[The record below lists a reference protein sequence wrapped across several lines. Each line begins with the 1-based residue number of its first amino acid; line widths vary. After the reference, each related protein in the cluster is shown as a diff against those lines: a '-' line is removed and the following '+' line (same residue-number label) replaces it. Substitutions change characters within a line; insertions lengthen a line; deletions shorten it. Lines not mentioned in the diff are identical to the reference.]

1 MPRRSPSRSAR
12 KTGPQRPSTTTPR
25 HPASRSTPAL
35 RLLPGLSSLSFAVQS
50 AFDAPGLVA
59 AVAQHVLELARA
71 DSFSL
76 LLLDYETGELYG
88 EHFDKGEPSARG
100 QSRVTPRPGSFLAQ
114 VLRRETL
121 IIEDAG
127 NVDQADW
134 RELRADAPVPAALVG
149 VPLIVGTSLLGVAL
163 LGFQRPIRA
172 SARRRRAILFLADLI
187 GLAVDRIRTH
197 AELEQKTARLE
208 EASASLRRLDEMKS
222 ELISVVSHE
231 LRTPLTS
238 IKAYTETLLDN
249 VQNPSFVLHE
259 KFLGIINEECD
270 RLTRIVN
277 DVLDLSRMDS
287 GRRRLKSELV
297 ELTHLVDEVIPT
309 VEPQLLAKSLTV
321 ERDFAANLP
330 TLEAD
335 PDLMKQVLVNL
346 INNAAKFSHE
356 GTAITIH
363 AHPAGERMQIVV
375 EDKGMGIPADKLSRV
390 FERFYRVEEGGAE
403 HVGGSGLGLAIVK
416 SVVELHG
423 GTIRVESEVNE
434 GSRFIFELPLI
445 QRGFRNL
452 MRSLEPFFETP
463 ELRTILGS
471 AVEMVA
477 EVMEARNVSI
487 MFFNEDGTELMIRA
501 AHGMDPD
508 TIARARVKT
517 GASIAGWVAQT
528 CENLLVNDIE
538 NDRRFR
544 KLNHPQYE
552 TKSLLC
558 VPLRISGEVVGVVN
572 VSSKSTGLPFDPDD
586 LSLLVAISKRVGT
599 ALERVRAAGAAGDVS
614 TTLNTI
620 RTVIRAKRSYALWSS
635 RRAFKLATDLGR
647 RLGLPDNDLE
657 VLGYVARVHDVGM
670 IAVGEELILSS
681 RRWTEQERRRAEA
694 HPHEGVRVLQPIEFA
709 SRVNEMILG
718 HHEHWDGHGYP
729 RGLAGEEIPIAA
741 RILAVVDAFEAMT
754 LGRPYRDSMPEGEA
768 LAEIRR
774 CSGTQF
780 DPKVVAA
787 LERLMAERGVEAGL
801 PAPSRAGASR

>member
-1 MPRRSPSRSAR
+1 MRRRAAGSTGRS
-12 KTGPQRPSTTTPR
+12 SD
-25 HPASRSTPAL
+25 SAL

-76 LLLDYETGELYG
+76 LLLDYETGELSG
-88 EHFDKGEPSARG
+88 DHFDRGEIATRG
-100 QSRVTPRPGSFLAQ
+100 TCRVTPRPGSFLAQ

-127 NVDQADW
+127 NVDEADW
-134 RELRADAPVPAALVG
+134 RELRGDVPPPAALVG

-163 LGFQRPIRA
+163 LGFQRPLRA
-172 SARRRRAILFLADLI
+172 NARRRRALLFLADLI

-197 AELEQKTARLE
+197 TELEQKTLRLE
-208 EASASLRRLDEMKS
+208 EASASLRRIDEMKS

-249 VQNPSFVLHE
+249 VKNPSFVLHE

-287 GRRRLKSELV
+287 GRRRLKSEMV
-297 ELTHLVDEVIPT
+297 ELGILLDEVLPA
-309 VEPQLLAKSLTV
+309 VEPQLTARGLTV
-321 ERDFAANLP
+321 ARSFAPDLP
-330 TLEAD
+330 MVEAD

-346 INNAAKFSHE
+346 INNAAKFSRE
-356 GTAITIH
+356 GTPITIH
-363 AHPAGERMQIVV
+363 ALPVGDRMQIVV
-375 EDKGMGIPADKLSRV
+375 EDRGMGIPTDKLSRV

-403 HVGGSGLGLAIVK
+403 RVGGSGLGLAIVK

-423 GTIRVESEVNE
+423 GTIRVESELGQ
-434 GSRFIFELPLI
+434 GSRFLLEIPLV

-471 AVEMVA
+471 AVEMVS
-477 EVMEARNVSI
+477 EVMEAKNVSI

-501 AHGMDPD
+501 AHGLDPD
-508 TIARARVKT
+508 MVARARVKT

-586 LSLLVAISKRVGT
+586 LSLLVAISKRVGM
-599 ALERVRAAGAAGDVS
+599 ALERVRAAGVSGDVF

-647 RLGLPDNDLE
+647 RLGLPENELE

-670 IAVGEELILSS
+670 LAVGEELILSS

-694 HPHEGVRVLQPIEFA
+694 HPRDGVRVLQPIEFA
-709 SRVNEMILG
+709 SRVNEMILS

-729 RGLAGEEIPIAA
+729 RGLAGEEIPLAA
-741 RILAVVDAFEAMT
+741 RILALVDAFEAMT
-754 LGRPYRDSMPEGEA
+754 LGRPYRDSIPESEA

-774 CSGTQF
+774 CSGSQF
-780 DPKVVAA
+780 DPKVVEEF
-787 LERLMAERGVEAGL
+787 ERILAERGVDRSTARTE
-801 PAPSRAGASR
+801 ASR

>member
-1 MPRRSPSRSAR
+1 MRRRAAGSA
-12 KTGPQRPSTTTPR
+12 GRPSD
-25 HPASRSTPAL
+25 SAL

-76 LLLDYETGELYG
+76 LLLDYETGELSG
-88 EHFDKGEPSARG
+88 DHFDRG
-100 QSRVTPRPGSFLAQ
+100 DITTRGSCRVTPRPGSFLAQ

-127 NVDQADW
+127 NVDEADW
-134 RELRADAPVPAALVG
+134 RELRGDAPPPAALVG

-163 LGFQRPIRA
+163 LGFQRPLRA
-172 SARRRRAILFLADLI
+172 NARRRRALLFLADLI

-197 AELEQKTARLE
+197 TELEQKTLRLE
-208 EASASLRRLDEMKS
+208 EASASLRRIDEMKS

-249 VQNPSFVLHE
+249 VKNPSFVLHE

-287 GRRRLKSELV
+287 GRRRLKSEML
-297 ELTHLVDEVIPT
+297 ELGILLDEVLPT
-309 VEPQLLAKSLTV
+309 VEPQLTARGLTI
-321 ERDFAANLP
+321 ERSFAPELP
-330 TLEAD
+330 MVEAD
-335 PDLMKQVLVNL
+335 PDLLKQVLVNL
-346 INNAAKFSHE
+346 INNAAKFSRE
-356 GTAITIH
+356 GTPITIH
-363 AHPAGERMQIVV
+363 ALPVGDRMQIVV
-375 EDKGMGIPADKLSRV
+375 EDRGMGIPTDKLGRV

-403 HVGGSGLGLAIVK
+403 RVGGSGLGLAIVK

-423 GTIRVESEVNE
+423 GTIRVESELGQ
-434 GSRFIFELPLI
+434 GSRFLLEIPLI

-477 EVMEARNVSI
+477 EVMEAKNVSI

-501 AHGMDPD
+501 AHGLDPD
-508 TIARARVKT
+508 MVARARVKT

-572 VSSKSTGLPFDPDD
+572 VSSKSTGLPFDADD
-586 LSLLVAISKRVGT
+586 LSLLVAISKRVGM
-599 ALERVRAAGAAGDVS
+599 ALERVRSAGVSGDVF

-647 RLGLPDNDLE
+647 RLGLPENELE

-670 IAVGEELILSS
+670 LAVGEELILSS
-681 RRWTEQERRRAEA
+681 RRWTEQERRRAET
-694 HPHEGVRVLQPIEFA
+694 HPRDGVRVLQPIEFA
-709 SRVNEMILG
+709 SKVNEMILS

-729 RGLAGEEIPIAA
+729 RGLAGEEIPLAS
-741 RILAVVDAFEAMT
+741 RILALVDAFEAMT
-754 LGRPYRDSMPEGEA
+754 LGRPYRDSVPESEA

-774 CSGTQF
+774 CSGSQF
-780 DPKVVAA
+780 DPKVVEEF
-787 LERLMAERGVEAGL
+787 ERILAERGVERNA
-801 PAPSRAGASR
+801 ARTEASR

>member
-1 MPRRSPSRSAR
+1 MPRYSQENPSRDRGS
-12 KTGPQRPSTTTPR
+12 SF
-25 HPASRSTPAL
+25 
-35 RLLPGLSSLSFAVQS
+35 RLLQGLSSLSFAVQS
-50 AFDAPGLVA
+50 AFDAPSLVS

-71 DSFSL
+71 DYFSL
-76 LLLDYETGELYG
+76 LLLDYETGELKG
-88 EHFDKGEPSARG
+88 DRFEHGTHAPKGEC
-100 QSRVTPRPGSFLAQ
+100 RVMPRTGSFLSQ
-114 VLRRETL
+114 VLRRETM
-121 IIEDAG
+121 IVEDT
-127 NVDQADW
+127 NLDDADW
-134 RELRADAPVPAALVG
+134 KELGWEGMAPHALVG
-149 VPLIVGTSLLGVAL
+149 LPIIVGTSLLGVAL
-163 LGFQRPIRA
+163 LGYKQPLKT
-172 SARRRRAILFLADLI
+172 SARRRRALLFLADQI

-197 AELEQKTARLE
+197 AELEEKTVRLE
-208 EASASLRRLDEMKS
+208 EAGASLRRIDEMKS

-238 IKAYTETLLDN
+238 IKAYTETLIDN
-249 VQNPSFVLHE
+249 VSNPSFSMHE

-287 GRRRLKSELV
+287 GRRRLKTETIELN
-297 ELTHLVDEVIPT
+297 HLLDEVLPT
-309 VEPQLLAKSLTV
+309 VEPQLLA
-321 ERDFAANLP
+321 RNLSVARNIP
-330 TLEAD
+330 ATLPPIEAD
-335 PDLMKQVLVNL
+335 PDLLKQVLVNL
-346 INNAAKFSHE
+346 INNAAKFSRE
-356 GTAITIH
+356 ATPITIH
-363 AHPAGERMQIVV
+363 AMTAGERIQIVV
-375 EDKGMGIPADKLSRV
+375 EDRGMGIPPDKLGRV

-403 HVGGSGLGLAIVK
+403 QVGGSGLGLAIVK

-423 GTIRVESEVNE
+423 GTVRAESELGQ
-434 GSRFIFELPLI
+434 GSRFVIELPLI

-463 ELRTILGS
+463 ELRTILSS

-487 MFFNEDGTELMIRA
+487 MFFNEDGTELHIRA

-508 TIARARVKT
+508 MMARARVKT

-558 VPLRISGEVVGVVN
+558 VPLRILGEVIGVVN
-572 VSSKSTGLPFDPDD
+572 VSSKSTGVPFDADD

-599 ALERVRAAGAAGDVS
+599 ALERVRAAGASGDVYA
-614 TTLNTI
+614 TLNTI

-647 RLGLPDNDLE
+647 RLGLPEDELE

-670 IAVGEELILSS
+670 LAVGEDLIMSS
-681 RRWTEQERRRAEA
+681 RRWTEQERRRVEG
-694 HPHEGVRVLQPIEFA
+694 HPRDGVRVLQPIEFA
-709 SRVNEMILG
+709 SRVNEIIMG
-718 HHEHWDGHGYP
+718 HHEHFDGHGYP
-729 RGLAGEEIPIAA
+729 RGLHGSEIPLAA
-741 RILAVVDAFEAMT
+741 RILALVDAFEAMT
-754 LGRPYRDSMPEGEA
+754 LGRPYRDSVPEAEA
-768 LAEIRR
+768 IAEIRR

-780 DPKVVAA
+780 DPRVVEEF
-787 LERLMAERGVEAGL
+787 ERLIAKTGGARTGAPAAPESGV
-801 PAPSRAGASR
+801 SR

>member
-1 MPRRSPSRSAR
+1 MSHTPEKDRNEGSAF
-12 KTGPQRPSTTTPR
+12 
-25 HPASRSTPAL
+25 

-50 AFDAPGLVA
+50 AFDAPGLVT

-71 DSFSL
+71 DTFTL
-76 LLLDYETGELYG
+76 LLLDYETGELQG
-88 EHFDKGEPSARG
+88 DHFERG
-100 QSRVTPRPGSFLAQ
+100 VTGSRGACRVTPRPGSFLSQ
-114 VLRRETL
+114 ILRRETL
-121 IIEDAG
+121 IVENSETLDE
-127 NVDQADW
+127 ADW
-134 RELRADAPVPAALVG
+134 KELRQDGNPPEALVG
-149 VPLIVGTSLLGVAL
+149 VPIIVGTSLLGITL
-163 LGFQRPIRA
+163 LGFHRPLRA
-172 SARRRRAILFLADLI
+172 NARRRRAILFLADQI

-197 AELEQKTARLE
+197 AELEQKTVRLE
-208 EASASLRRLDEMKS
+208 EASASLRRIDEMKS

-249 VQNPSFVLHE
+249 LKNPAFQLHE

-287 GRRRLKSELV
+287 GRRRIKAETLDLNR
-297 ELTHLVDEVIPT
+297 LLDEVIPT
-309 VEPQLLAKSLTV
+309 VEPQLVAKGLTV
-321 ERDFAANLP
+321 SRAFAPGLP
-330 TLEAD
+330 SLEAD
-335 PDLMKQVLVNL
+335 PDLLKQVLVNL
-346 INNAAKFSHE
+346 INNAAKFSRDT
-356 GTAITIH
+356 TAVTIH
-363 AHPAGERMQIVV
+363 ATPVGERMQIVV
-375 EDKGMGIPADKLSRV
+375 EDRGMGIPTDKLNRV

-403 HVGGSGLGLAIVK
+403 RVGGSGLGLAIVK

-423 GTIRVESEVNE
+423 GTIRVESELGQ
-434 GSRFIFELPLI
+434 GSRFLVELPLI

-463 ELRTILGS
+463 ELRTLLSS

-477 EVMEARNVSI
+477 EVMDARNVSI
-487 MFFNEDGTELMIRA
+487 MFFNEDGTELNIRA
-501 AHGMDPD
+501 AHGLDPD
-508 TIARARVKT
+508 MVARARVKT

-572 VSSKSTGLPFDPDD
+572 VSSKSTGQPFDPDD

-599 ALERVRAAGAAGDVS
+599 ALERVRAAGVSGDVF

-647 RLGLPDNDLE
+647 KLGLPEEDLE

-670 IAVGEELILSS
+670 LAVGEDMIQSS
-681 RRWTEQERRRAEA
+681 RRWTQQERRRVET
-694 HPHEGVRVLQPIEFA
+694 HPRDGVKVLQPIEFA
-709 SRVNEMILG
+709 SRVNEIILS
-718 HHEHWDGHGYP
+718 HHEYWDGHGYP
-729 RGLAGEEIPIAA
+729 RGLAGEEIPLAA
-741 RILAVVDAFEAMT
+741 RILALVDAFEAMT
-754 LGRPYRDSMPEGEA
+754 LGRPYRDSMSEAEA

-774 CSGTQF
+774 CTGTQF
-780 DPKVVAA
+780 DPRVVAE
-787 LERLMAERGVEAGL
+787 LEEILAKRGTDH
-801 PAPSRAGASR
+801 PATAHGTGAAR

>member
-1 MPRRSPSRSAR
+1 MRRRPTR
-12 KTGPQRPSTTTPR
+12 KTGRHAGSTGPQQ
-25 HPASRSTPAL
+25 PAAL

-50 AFDAPGLVA
+50 AFDAQGLVA

-76 LLLDYETGELYG
+76 LLLDYETGELQG
-88 EHFDKGEPSARG
+88 DHFDRDVVASRG
-100 QSRVTPRPGSFLAQ
+100 SSRIMPRPGSFLAQ

-127 NVDQADW
+127 NMDQADW
-134 RELRADAPVPAALVG
+134 RELRGDAPVPAAVVG

-163 LGFQRPIRA
+163 LGFHRPLRA
-172 SARRRRAILFLADLI
+172 NARRRRSLLFLADLI

-238 IKAYTETLLDN
+238 IKAYTETLIDN
-249 VQNPSFVLHE
+249 VKNPSFVLHE

-287 GRRRLKSELV
+287 GRRRLKSEMV
-297 ELTHLVDEVIPT
+297 ELSQVVDEVIPT
-309 VEPQLLAKSLTV
+309 VEPQLAAKGLTL
-321 ERDFAANLP
+321 ERSFAPDLP

-335 PDLMKQVLVNL
+335 PDLLKQVLVNL
-346 INNAAKFSHE
+346 IINAAKFSRE
-356 GTAITIH
+356 GTPIILH
-363 AHPAGERMQIVV
+363 ALPAGERMQIVI
-375 EDKGMGIPADKLSRV
+375 EDRGMGIPPDKLSRV

-403 HVGGSGLGLAIVK
+403 RVGGSGLGLAIVK

-423 GTIRVESEVNE
+423 GTIRVESEMGQ
-434 GSRFIFELPLI
+434 GSRFILELPLV

-463 ELRTILGS
+463 ELRTLLGS

-508 TIARARVKT
+508 MVARARVKT

-572 VSSKSTGLPFDPDD
+572 VSSKSTGAPFDADD

-599 ALERVRAAGAAGDVS
+599 ALDRVRAAGVSGDVF

-647 RLGLPDNDLE
+647 RLGLPESDLE

-670 IAVGEELILSS
+670 LSIGEDMILSS
-681 RRWTEQERRRAEA
+681 RRWTEQERRRAET
-694 HPHEGVRVLQPIEFA
+694 HPQEAVRVLQPIEFA

-729 RGLAGEEIPIAA
+729 RGLKGEEISLAS

-754 LGRPYRDSMPEGEA
+754 LGRPYRDSVPEPEA

-774 CSGTQF
+774 CAGTQF
-780 DPKVVAA
+780 DPRVV
-787 LERLMAERGVEAGL
+787 EEFDRLIAERGIDH
-801 PAPSRAGASR
+801 PAPQARTEFSR

>member
-1 MPRRSPSRSAR
+1 MLGRSSDSAGR
-12 KTGPQRPSTTTPR
+12 AT
-25 HPASRSTPAL
+25 AF

-59 AVAQHVLELARA
+59 AVAQHVLSLARA
-71 DSFSL
+71 DTFTL
-76 LLLDYETGELYG
+76 LLLDYETGELQGDHFDRG
-88 EHFDKGEPSARG
+88 EHAPHGSC
-100 QSRVTPRPGSFLAQ
+100 RVTPRPGSFLSQ

-121 IIEDAG
+121 IVEDAG
-127 NVDQADW
+127 SLDEADW
-134 RELRADAPVPAALVG
+134 RELRNDGPPPTAMVG
-149 VPLIVGTSLLGVAL
+149 VPIIVGTSLLGVAL
-163 LGFQRPIRA
+163 LGFRRPLRA
-172 SARRRRAILFLADLI
+172 NARRRRALLFLADLI

-197 AELEQKTARLE
+197 AELEQKTQRLE
-208 EASASLRRLDEMKS
+208 EASASLRRIDEMKS

-249 VQNPSFVLHE
+249 VKNPSFVMHE

-287 GRRRLKSELV
+287 GRRRLKSETVDLNR
-297 ELTHLVDEVIPT
+297 LLDEVIPT
-309 VEPQLLAKSLTV
+309 VAPQLLAKRLTV
-321 ERDFAANLP
+321 ERSFASGLP
-330 TLEAD
+330 PLEAD
-335 PDLMKQVLVNL
+335 PDLLKQVLVNL
-346 INNAAKFSHE
+346 INNAAKFSRE

-363 AHPAGERMQIVV
+363 ALPAGERMQIVI
-375 EDKGMGIPADKLSRV
+375 EDRGMGIPPDKLGRV

-403 HVGGSGLGLAIVK
+403 RVGGSGLGLAIVK

-423 GTIRVESEVNE
+423 GTIRVESELDH
-434 GSRFIFELPLI
+434 GSRFILEFPLI

-463 ELRTILGS
+463 ELRTILSS

-487 MFFNEDGTELMIRA
+487 MFFNEDGTELHIRA
-501 AHGMDPD
+501 AHGLDPD
-508 TIARARVKT
+508 MVARARVKT

-558 VPLRISGEVVGVVN
+558 VPLRLSGEVVGVVN
-572 VSSKSTGLPFDPDD
+572 VSSKSTGLPFDQDD
-586 LSLLVAISKRVGT
+586 LGLLVAISKRVGT
-599 ALERVRAAGAAGDVS
+599 ALERVRSAGVTGDVY

-647 RLGLPDNDLE
+647 RLGLPENELE

-670 IAVGEELILSS
+670 LSVGEDLILSS
-681 RRWTEQERRRAEA
+681 RRWTEQERSRVEA
-694 HPHEGVRVLQPIEFA
+694 HPRDGVRVLQPIEFA
-709 SRVNEMILG
+709 SRVNEIILS
-718 HHEHWDGHGYP
+718 HHEHYDGHGYP
-729 RGLAGEEIPIAA
+729 RGLAGEEIPLAS
-741 RILAVVDAFEAMT
+741 RILALVDAFEAMT
-754 LGRPYRDSMPEGEA
+754 LGRPYRDSVPEAEA

-780 DPKVVAA
+780 DPRVV
-787 LERLMAERGVEAGL
+787 EEFESLMARRSADHGT
-801 PAPSRAGASR
+801 PAPFRTEARR

>member
-1 MPRRSPSRSAR
+1 MSKPSPNPDRESSAF
-12 KTGPQRPSTTTPR
+12 
-25 HPASRSTPAL
+25 

-71 DSFSL
+71 DTFSL
-76 LLLDYETGELYG
+76 LLLDYETGELQGDHYNRTVTG
-88 EHFDKGEPSARG
+88 PRG
-100 QSRVTPRPGSFLAQ
+100 SCRVSPRPGSFLSQ

-121 IIEDAG
+121 IVEDASRLEE
-127 NVDQADW
+127 ADW
-134 RELRADAPVPAALVG
+134 KDLQTEGPAPEAIVG
-149 VPLIVGTSLLGVAL
+149 IPIIVGTSLLGVAL
-163 LGFQRPIRA
+163 LGYHRPLRA
-172 SARRRRAILFLADLI
+172 STRRRRALLFLADQI

-197 AELEQKTARLE
+197 AELEQKTVRLE
-208 EASASLRRLDEMKS
+208 EASASLRRIDEMKS

-249 VQNPSFVLHE
+249 LKNPSFTMHE

-287 GRRRLKSELV
+287 GRRKLKSENLD
-297 ELTHLVDEVIPT
+297 LNRILDEILPA
-309 VEPQLLAKSLTV
+309 VEPQLLARRLTV
-321 ERDFAANLP
+321 ERAFATGLP
-330 TLEAD
+330 ALEAD
-335 PDLMKQVLVNL
+335 PDLLKQVLVNL
-346 INNAAKFSHE
+346 INNSAKFSRE
-356 GTAITIH
+356 GTSITIH
-363 AHPAGERMQIVV
+363 AMTAGDRMQIVV
-375 EDKGMGIPADKLSRV
+375 EDRGMGIPPDKLSRV

-403 HVGGSGLGLAIVK
+403 RVGGSGLGLAIVK

-423 GTIRVESEVNE
+423 GTVKVESELGQ
-434 GSRFIFELPLI
+434 GSRFVLELPMV

-463 ELRTILGS
+463 ELRTILSS

-477 EVMEARNVSI
+477 EVMEARNVSV
-487 MFFNEDGTELMIRA
+487 MFFNEDGTELHIRA
-501 AHGMDPD
+501 AHGLDPD
-508 TIARARVKT
+508 MVARARVKT

-558 VPLRISGEVVGVVN
+558 VPLRIAGEVVGVVN
-572 VSSKSTGLPFDPDD
+572 VSSKSTGQPFDPDD

-599 ALERVRAAGAAGDVS
+599 ALERVRAAGVTGDVY

-647 RLGLPDNDLE
+647 KLGLPENELE

-670 IAVGEELILSS
+670 LAVGEDLVLSS
-681 RRWTEQERRRAEA
+681 RRWTEQERRRVES
-694 HPHEGVRVLQPIEFA
+694 HPRDGVRVLQPIEFA
-709 SRVNEMILG
+709 SRVNEIILS
-718 HHEHWDGHGYP
+718 HHEHWNGHGYP
-729 RGLAGEEIPIAA
+729 RGLAGEDIPLAS
-741 RILAVVDAFEAMT
+741 RILALIDAYEAMT
-754 LGRPYRDSMPEGEA
+754 LGRPYRDSMSEA
-768 LAEIRR
+768 EAMAEIRR

-780 DPKVVAA
+780 DPHVVEEFEQILAKRGA
-787 LERLMAERGVEAGL
+787 DRAETTPRT
-801 PAPSRAGASR
+801 GATR

>member
-1 MPRRSPSRSAR
+1 MASRAQHPRR
-12 KTGPQRPSTTTPR
+12 PQG
-25 HPASRSTPAL
+25 PAL

-50 AFDAPGLVA
+50 AFDAPGLVS
-59 AVAQHVLELARA
+59 AVAQHVMELARA
-71 DSFSL
+71 DSFTL
-76 LLLDYETGELYG
+76 LLLDYETGELAG
-88 EHFDKGEPSARG
+88 EHFERG
-100 QSRVTPRPGSFLAQ
+100 TLGPRGTCRVSPRPASFLAQ

-121 IIEDAG
+121 IVEDAG
-127 NVDQADW
+127 SIDEADW
-134 RELRADAPVPAALVG
+134 KELRPDDHLPTALVG
-149 VPLIVGTSLLGVAL
+149 VPIIVGTSLLGVAL
-163 LGFQRPIRA
+163 LGFHRPLRA
-172 SARRRRAILFLADLI
+172 SARRRRALLFLADQI

-197 AELEQKTARLE
+197 AELEEKTARLE
-208 EASASLRRLDEMKS
+208 EASASLRRIDEMKS

-238 IKAYTETLLDN
+238 IKAYTETLMDN
-249 VQNPSFVLHE
+249 VQNPAFVMQE

-287 GRRRLKSELV
+287 GRRRLKTETLD
-297 ELTHLVDEVIPT
+297 LNRLLDEV
-309 VEPQLLAKSLTV
+309 
-321 ERDFAANLP
+321 LP
-330 TLEAD
+330 TLEPSFASKQLSVARSFAPGLPPIEAD
-335 PDLMKQVLVNL
+335 PDLLKQVLVNL
-346 INNAAKFSHE
+346 VNNAAKFSPDR
-356 GTAITIH
+356 TAITIH
-363 AHPAGERMQIVV
+363 ASTAGDRMQIVV
-375 EDKGMGIPADKLSRV
+375 EDRGMGIPPDKLARV

-423 GTIRVESEVNE
+423 GTIKVESELGK
-434 GSRFIFELPLI
+434 GSRFAMDFPLV

-463 ELRTILGS
+463 ELRTILSS

-487 MFFNEDGTELMIRA
+487 MFFNEDGTELHIRA
-501 AHGMDPD
+501 AHGLDPD
-508 TIARARVKT
+508 MVARARVKT

-558 VPLRISGEVVGVVN
+558 VPLRIEGEVVGVVN
-572 VSSKSTGLPFDPDD
+572 VSSKATGFPFDPDD
-586 LSLLVAISKRVGT
+586 LSLLVAISKRIGV
-599 ALERVRAAGAAGDVS
+599 ALERVRTAGVTGDIY

-647 RLGLPDNDLE
+647 KLGLADTELE

-670 IAVGEELILSS
+670 LAVGEDLILSS
-681 RRWTEQERRRAEA
+681 RRWTEQERRRVET
-694 HPHEGVRVLQPIEFA
+694 HPRDGVKMLQPIEFTT
-709 SRVNEMILG
+709 RVNEIILS
-718 HHEHWDGHGYP
+718 HHEHYDGHGYP
-729 RGLAGEEIPIAA
+729 RGLQGEEIPLAA
-741 RILAVVDAFEAMT
+741 RILAVIDAFEAMT
-754 LGRPYRDSMPEGEA
+754 LGRPYRDTMPEAEA

-780 DPKVVAA
+780 DPRVVVEFEK
-787 LERLMAERGVEAGL
+787 LLMERGIDRA
-801 PAPSRAGASR
+801 PAPNPKTGAAR

>member
-1 MPRRSPSRSAR
+1 MSSRASEQPDRNEGSAF
-12 KTGPQRPSTTTPR
+12 
-25 HPASRSTPAL
+25 

-50 AFDAPGLVA
+50 AFDASGLVA
-59 AVAQHVLELARA
+59 AVAQHVLELAQA
-71 DSFSL
+71 DSFTL
-76 LLLDYETGELYG
+76 LLLDYETGELQG
-88 EHFDKGEPSARG
+88 DHFERGVVGSRG
-100 QSRVTPRPGSFLAQ
+100 QCRVTPRPGSFLSQ
-114 VLRRETL
+114 ILRRETL
-121 IIEDAG
+121 IVEDSATL
-127 NVDQADW
+127 DEADW
-134 RELRADAPVPAALVG
+134 RELGQGGNLPEALVG
-149 VPLIVGTSLLGVAL
+149 VPIIVGTSLLGVTL
-163 LGFQRPIRA
+163 LGFHRPLRA
-172 SARRRRAILFLADLI
+172 SSRRRRAILFLADQI

-197 AELEQKTARLE
+197 AELEQKTVRLE
-208 EASASLRRLDEMKS
+208 EASASLRRIDEMKS

-249 VQNPSFVLHE
+249 IKNPAFQLHE

-287 GRRRLKSELV
+287 GRRRIKAESLNLDR
-297 ELTHLVDEVIPT
+297 LLDEVLPT

-321 ERDFAANLP
+321 NRAFAPGLP
-330 TLEAD
+330 SLEAD
-335 PDLMKQVLVNL
+335 ADLLKQVLVNL
-346 INNAAKFSHE
+346 INNAAKFSRE
-356 GTAITIH
+356 STAVTIH
-363 AHPAGERMQIVV
+363 ATTVGERMQIIV
-375 EDKGMGIPADKLSRV
+375 EDRGMGIPQDKLSRV

-403 HVGGSGLGLAIVK
+403 RVGGSGLGLAIVK

-423 GTIRVESEVNE
+423 GTIRVESELGQ
-434 GSRFIFELPLI
+434 GSRFVLELPLI

-463 ELRTILGS
+463 ELRTLLSS

-477 EVMEARNVSI
+477 EVMDARNVSI
-487 MFFNEDGTELMIRA
+487 MFFNEDGTELHIRA
-501 AHGMDPD
+501 AHGLDPD
-508 TIARARVKT
+508 MVARARVKT

-572 VSSKSTGLPFDPDD
+572 VSSKSNGQPFDPDD

-599 ALERVRAAGAAGDVS
+599 ALERVRSSGVSGDVY

-647 RLGLPDNDLE
+647 KLGIPEDELE

-670 IAVGEELILSS
+670 LAVGEDLIQSS
-681 RRWTEQERRRAEA
+681 RRWTQQERRRVET
-694 HPHEGVRVLQPIEFA
+694 HPRDGVRVLQPIEFA
-709 SRVNEMILG
+709 SRVNEIILS
-718 HHEHWDGHGYP
+718 HHEWWDGHGYP
-729 RGLAGEEIPIAA
+729 RGLRGDDIPLAS
-741 RILAVVDAFEAMT
+741 RILAAVDAFEAMT
-754 LGRPYRDSMPEGEA
+754 LGRPYRDAMSEAEA

-780 DPKVVAA
+780 DPEVVAE
-787 LERLMAERGVEAGL
+787 LERILQKRSADRPATPHGTGAG
-801 PAPSRAGASR
+801 R